1 MKHISEITQI
11 CLEHIEQEMLKNK
24 KNNHGKK

>member
-1 MKHISEITQI
+1 MKHISEITKI
-11 CLEHIEQEMLKNK
+11 CLERIEQEMLKNK